1 MVGGGEAEIA
11 MRGAGDRALKGRA
24 PALAS
29 TNNDM
34 RRTTEG
40 HHKL

>member
-29 TNNDM
+29 TNNNM
-34 RRTTEG
+34 ATHHEG